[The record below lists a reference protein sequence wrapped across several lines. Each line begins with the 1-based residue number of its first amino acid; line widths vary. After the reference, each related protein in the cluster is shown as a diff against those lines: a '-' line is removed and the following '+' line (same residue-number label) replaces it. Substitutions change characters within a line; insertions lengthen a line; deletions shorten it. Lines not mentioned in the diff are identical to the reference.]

1 MSKPVVL
8 IPTGSKYSDLN
19 HLLEEVKKE
28 RVDFAAQQEYVVV
41 SPNPTV
47 EVRSII

>member
-8 IPTGSKYSDLN
+8 ITTGSKYSNLN

-28 RVDFAAQQEYVVV
+28 RIDFVAKQEYVVV
-41 SPNPTV
+41 SPNQLV
-47 EVRSII
+47 EVS